1 MKHQPLHQQI
11 VLDHIMIMIIMD
23 HQLVVLDMA
32 IDIIHRVLGMYY
44 NGFCTGIVIYI
55 TEKFDSIKYL

>member
-1 MKHQPLHQQI
+1 MKLQLRHQLT

-32 IDIIHRVLGMYY
+32 IDIIHRVLGMCY
-44 NGFCTGIVIYI
+44 NTFCTDIIYI
-55 TEKFDSIKYL
+55 TTDRNFSIT